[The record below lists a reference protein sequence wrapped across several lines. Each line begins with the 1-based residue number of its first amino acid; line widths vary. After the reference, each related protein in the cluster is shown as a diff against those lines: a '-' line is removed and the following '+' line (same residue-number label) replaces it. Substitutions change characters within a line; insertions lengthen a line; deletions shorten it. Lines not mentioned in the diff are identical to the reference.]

1 MDYLEAGYLG
11 LFVVCFLSATILP
24 LTSEGVL
31 IAFLL
36 SGVEPLTALLVA
48 TSGNV
53 LGGSTNYFL
62 GRLGEPKWLRKLGVK
77 ETRILRF
84 ENWVKRYGVWTAL
97 LSWVPIVG
105 DPLTIALGFFRA
117 NWWWVF
123 LLMLIGK
130 FLRYLLLVLPWL
142 LD

>member
-36 SGVEPLTALLVA
+36 SGGEPLTALLVA

>member
-36 SGVEPLTALLVA
+36 SGGEPITALLVA

-62 GRLGEPKWLRKLGVK
+62 GRIGEPKWLRKLGVK

-123 LLMLIGK
+123 LLMLLGK
-130 FLRYLLLVLPWL
+130 FLRYLLLVLPWI

>member
-1 MDYLEAGYLG
+1 MDYLEVGYLG

-36 SGVEPLTALLVA
+36 SGGEPLTALLVA

-62 GRLGEPKWLRKLGVK
+62 GRIGEPKWLRKLGVK

-123 LLMLIGK
+123 LLILIGK

>member
-36 SGVEPLTALLVA
+36 SGGEPITALLVA
-48 TSGNV
+48 TAGNV

-62 GRLGEPKWLRKLGVK
+62 GRIGEPKWLRKLGVK
-77 ETRILRF
+77 ETRIVRF

-123 LLMLIGK
+123 LLMLLGK

>member
-36 SGVEPLTALLVA
+36 SGGEPITALLVA

-62 GRLGEPKWLRKLGVK
+62 GRIGEPKWLRKLGVK
-77 ETRILRF
+77 ETRIVRF

-123 LLMLIGK
+123 LLMLLGK
-130 FLRYLLLVLPWL
+130 FLRYLLLVLPWI

>member
-1 MDYLEAGYLG
+1 MDLFEASYLG

-31 IAFLL
+31 VAFLL
-36 SGVEPLTALLVA
+36 SGGEPHLALLVA

-62 GRLGEPKWLRKLGVK
+62 GRIGEPKWLRKLGIK
-77 ETRILRF
+77 EERILRF
-84 ENWVKRYGVWTAL
+84 EDWVKRYGVWSAL
-97 LSWVPIVG
+97 LSWVPIIG

-123 LLMLIGK
+123 ILMVIGK
-130 FLRYLLLVLPWL
+130 LFRYLLIALPWL
-142 LD
+142 MT

>member
-11 LFVVCFLSATILP
+11 LFVVCFFSATILP

-36 SGVEPLTALLVA
+36 SGGEPITALLVA

-62 GRLGEPKWLRKLGVK
+62 GRIGEPKWLRKLGVK
-77 ETRILRF
+77 ETRIVRF

-123 LLMLIGK
+123 LLMLLGK
-130 FLRYLLLVLPWL
+130 FLRYLLLVLPWI

>member
-1 MDYLEAGYLG
+1 MDYLEVGYLG
-11 LFVVCFLSATILP
+11 LFVACFLSATILP

-36 SGVEPLTALLVA
+36 SGGEPITALLVA

-62 GRLGEPKWLRKLGVK
+62 GRIGEPKWLRKLGVK

>member
-36 SGVEPLTALLVA
+36 SGGEPIAALLVA

-62 GRLGEPKWLRKLGVK
+62 GRIGEPKWLRKLGVK
-77 ETRILRF
+77 ETRIVRF

-123 LLMLIGK
+123 LLMLLGK
-130 FLRYLLLVLPWL
+130 FLRYLLLVLPWI

>member
-36 SGVEPLTALLVA
+36 SGGEPLTALLVA

-62 GRLGEPKWLRKLGVK
+62 GRIGEPKWLRKLGVK

>member
-36 SGVEPLTALLVA
+36 SGGEPISALLLA

-62 GRLGEPKWLRKLGVK
+62 GRIGEPNWLRKLGVN
-77 ETRILRF
+77 ETRILHF

-123 LLMLIGK
+123 LLMLLGK

>member
-1 MDYLEAGYLG
+1 MDYLEVGYLG

-36 SGVEPLTALLVA
+36 SGGEPLTALLVA

-62 GRLGEPKWLRKLGVK
+62 GRIGEPKWLRKLGVK

-130 FLRYLLLVLPWL
+130 FLRYLLLVLPWI

>member
-36 SGVEPLTALLVA
+36 SGGEPITAVLVA

-62 GRLGEPKWLRKLGVK
+62 GRIGEPKWLRKLGVK

-97 LSWVPIVG
+97 LSWMPIVG

-123 LLMLIGK
+123 LLMLLGK
-130 FLRYLLLVLPWL
+130 FLRYLLLVLPWI